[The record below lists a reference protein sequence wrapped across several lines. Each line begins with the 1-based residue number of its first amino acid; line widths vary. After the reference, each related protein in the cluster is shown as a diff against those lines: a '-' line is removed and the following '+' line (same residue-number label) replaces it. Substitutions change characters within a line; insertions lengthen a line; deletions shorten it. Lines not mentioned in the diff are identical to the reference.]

1 MLAARDFVV
10 GAVFDSMTRFFT
22 QVALFASVRI
32 EKIDEI
38 FLLPS
43 VIGLACQTYA
53 RWLELAC
60 LTFIAFL
67 SATAQEI
74 AGILWFLVSLP

>member
-1 MLAARDFVV
+1 MEKFQVVVLAAGDFVER
-10 GAVFDSMTRFFT
+10 AVFDSMTRFFT

-43 VIGLACQTYA
+43 VIGLACQT
-53 RWLELAC
+53 
-60 LTFIAFL
+60 FM
-67 SATAQEI
+67 
-74 AGILWFLVSLP
+74 LVGLNLHV